1 MTYARFGCAD
11 NVWTTRNGH
20 GQDERVTAYARSQV
34 YTADKARRDI
44 GGALWD
50 SETDDGVV
58 CSRAERKELKLTRK
72 MRAAWAGMSALRQE
86 CFRASWDDPER
97 FGTLTGYYQ
106 AFLKCL

>member
-58 CSRAERKELKLTRK
+58 RSRAERKELKLTRK
-72 MRAAWAGMSALRQE
+72 IALRQE

-106 AFLKCL
+106 ACLKCL

>member
-106 AFLKCL
+106 ACLKCL